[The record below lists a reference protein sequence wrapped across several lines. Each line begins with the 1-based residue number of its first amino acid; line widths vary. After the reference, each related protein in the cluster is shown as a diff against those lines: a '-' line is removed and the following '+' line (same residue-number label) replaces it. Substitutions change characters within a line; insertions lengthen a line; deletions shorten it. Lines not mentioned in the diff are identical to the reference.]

1 MNLTMGVTTAD
12 TVTGHEPFAN
22 RLLLHG
28 CLAWYL
34 SLWIF
39 LAIDPVNRQDWAL
52 ENILAVGLVM
62 VLFAT
67 YRRFPLSDLSYLL
80 ITVFMTLHAI
90 GSHYTYSK
98 VPMGFWMEDWWGL
111 ERNHFDRIAHF
122 SFGLLLVYPLRELYL
137 RVVQVRGFWSYYLP
151 VSGILAMSGFFEILE
166 SWVVLMVHPEL
177 GEAYLGTQGDEWDAQ
192 KDMTL
197 ALVGGFLTIILTYG
211 FSQWGSQKDR

>member
-39 LAIDPVNRQDWAL
+39 LAIDPVDRQDWAL

-80 ITVFMTLHAI
+80 ITVFLTLHAI

-122 SFGLLLVYPLRELYL
+122 SFGLLLVYPLRELFL

-197 ALVGGFLTIILTYG
+197 ALVGGILTIMLTYG
-211 FSQWGSQKDR
+211 FSQWWSQKDR